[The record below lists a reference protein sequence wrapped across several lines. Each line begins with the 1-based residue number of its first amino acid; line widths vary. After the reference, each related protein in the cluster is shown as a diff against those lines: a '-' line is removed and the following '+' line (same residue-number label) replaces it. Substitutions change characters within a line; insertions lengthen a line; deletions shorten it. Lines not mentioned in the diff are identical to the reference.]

1 MSRGGR
7 RESVLGGKEQRG
19 LEAAG
24 GKQAPD
30 IRERP
35 RDISP
40 AWRRS
45 ELCGD
50 QSNGSHTASQQPSG
64 DNKPAEGSV
73 KSEIT
78 RPVVPGL
85 SQNSMSKEAL
95 DLKSP

>member
-1 MSRGGR
+1 MSRGRR

-24 GKQAPD
+24 GEEAPD

-45 ELCGD
+45 ELCGY
-50 QSNGSHTASQQPSG
+50 QSNGSHTASQQPWGMTSLQKEVSKVRSQG
-64 DNKPAEGSV
+64 QWFPA
-73 KSEIT
+73 
-78 RPVVPGL
+78 
-85 SQNSMSKEAL
+85 
-95 DLKSP
+95 SPRIPCPKRHLT